1 MALNDKDK
9 KEIEEITKKLI
20 EKSTRDEI
28 KKFLETT
35 QAQNIV
41 IKVIQNELGTRK
53 IDDKIVDLSTK
64 VVVEL
69 FKTLWQRKS
78 FWESSLKNVK

>member
-1 MALNDKDK
+1 MALSDTDKRQ
-9 KEIEEITKKLI
+9 IELI
-20 EKSTRDEI
+20 ARNEM

-41 IKVIQNELGTRK
+41 LKTIQKELGGKK
-53 IDDKIVDLSTK
+53 IDDKMVDLATK

-78 FWESSLKNVK
+78 FWEGAIKNVR

>member
-1 MALNDKDK
+1 MAFTDADKTQIQTIARN
-9 KEIEEITKKLI
+9 EM
-20 EKSTRDEI
+20 

-35 QAQNIV
+35 QAHNSV
-41 IKVIQNELGTRK
+41 LNMIQKELGGKK
-53 IDDKIVDLSTK
+53 IDDKMVDLATK

-78 FWESSLKNVK
+78 FWESAIKNVR

>member
-1 MALNDKDK
+1 MALTATDKNEIETIAR
-9 KEIEEITKKLI
+9 KEI
-20 EKSTRDEI
+20 RD
-28 KKFLETT
+28 FMNST

-41 IKVIQNELGTRK
+41 IRVIQKELGTNRIDQK
-53 IDDKIVDLSTK
+53 IIDLASK

-78 FWESSLKNVK
+78 FWDSAIKNVR

>member
-1 MALNDKDK
+1 MAITSSDRNEIAAIAR
-9 KEIEEITKKLI
+9 KEMKA
-20 EKSTRDEI
+20 
-28 KKFLETT
+28 FLDST
-35 QAQNIV
+35 QAQNTV
-41 IKVIQNELGTRK
+41 LRMIQKEMGGKK
-53 IDDKIVDLSTK
+53 IDERMVDLATK

>member
-1 MALNDKDK
+1 MALTDQDKREIERITK
-9 KEIEEITKKLI
+9 KEIKDFMD
-20 EKSTRDEI
+20 S
-28 KKFLETT
+28 T
-35 QAQNIV
+35 QAHKIV
-41 IKVIQNELGTRK
+41 IKIIQDELGTKK

-78 FWESSLKNVK
+78 FWESSLKNVR

>member
-1 MALNDKDK
+1 MAITSSDRNEIATIVR
-9 KEIEEITKKLI
+9 KEMKAFMD
-20 EKSTRDEI
+20 S
-28 KKFLETT
+28 T
-35 QAQNIV
+35 QAQNTVLKI
-41 IKVIQNELGTRK
+41 IQKEMGGRK
-53 IDDKIVDLSTK
+53 IDERMVDLATK

>member
-1 MALNDKDK
+1 MALTDSDKSQIESIVR
-9 KEIEEITKKLI
+9 KEIKNFMD
-20 EKSTRDEI
+20 S
-28 KKFLETT
+28 T
-35 QAQNIV
+35 QAHRIV
-41 IKVIQNELGTRK
+41 IKTIQDELGTKK

-78 FWESSLKNVK
+78 FWESALKNVR